1 MIHDYLDFFF
11 QHVSAES
18 AALILTI
25 FIPMSV
31 LAMFLVQSHTMKLFN
46 DQKKLKEELAASKQ
60 SVSVM
65 QDEISEHRAQTKY
78 ILDAQHLLKL
88 KDDEI
93 SILKRKISDLEQS
106 SISIQNRNIEI
117 EKSRERMKYVIA
129 RLKSKS
135 GNC

>member
-1 MIHDYLDFFF
+1 MIHDYLEFFF
-11 QHVSAES
+11 QHLSAES

-25 FIPMSV
+25 FIPTSV

-46 DQKKLKEELAASKQ
+46 ALKKLEDELAASKQ
-60 SVSVM
+60 SASVM

-88 KDDEI
+88 KNDEI
-93 SILKRKISDLEQS
+93 STLKKKISYLEQS

-117 EKSRERMKYVIA
+117 ERSRERMKYVIA
-129 RLKSKS
+129 RLKSKI